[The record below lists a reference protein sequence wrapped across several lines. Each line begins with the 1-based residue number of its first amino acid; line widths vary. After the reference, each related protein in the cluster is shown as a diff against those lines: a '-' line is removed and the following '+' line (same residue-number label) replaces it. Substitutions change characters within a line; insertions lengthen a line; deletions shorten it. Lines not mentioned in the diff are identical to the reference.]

1 MQDSP
6 SLLRV
11 MLQLV
16 RDAVVT
22 ADSEAR
28 VQMLNPAAEA
38 LCGLTSEEAAGKP
51 VDMVFPVIAD
61 TAGGPAAAA
70 SLRSLAEGAIRRGT
84 ASPAWESL
92 VLQGR
97 DGRRVSA
104 EVAASPFLPGDGASA
119 GCVLVLRDTS
129 RVIELAERISHSMQH
144 DPLTGLPNR
153 ILLVDRLEQ
162 ATKLADRNNEELAV
176 IFIGLDD
183 IGRVRSEAGAAA
195 GEELL
200 REAAFRIGG
209 VMRESDT
216 VCRLGADE
224 FVVVVP
230 GVRSLSD
237 VEAVA
242 AKLIDE
248 IAKPH
253 MVEDRTVQTACSVG
267 ISVYPQDANDSAT
280 LMRLADGAM
289 HQARSAAGSRYRFV
303 SEASSSNA

>member
-6 SLLRV
+6 NLLRV
-11 MLQLV
+11 TLQLI

-22 ADSEAR
+22 TDSEAR

-38 LCGLTSEEAAGKP
+38 LCGQTSEEAAGKP
-51 VDMVFPVIAD
+51 VDVVF
-61 TAGGPAAAA
+61 PAAADA
-70 SLRSLAEGAIRRGT
+70 AVSLKDIAQEAIREAIEAGV
-84 ASPAWESL
+84 ASREPELL
-92 VLQGR
+92 VMLGG

-104 EVAASPFLPGDGASA
+104 EVAASLFSPGDGVGA
-119 GCVLVLRDTS
+119 GCVLVLHDMS
-129 RVIELAERISHSMQH
+129 RAMELAERISHSMQH

-153 ILLVDRLEQ
+153 ILLIDRLEQ
-162 ATKLADRNNEELAV
+162 ATKFADRKNEQLAV

-183 IGRVRSEAGAAA
+183 IGRVRSEAGSAA
-195 GEELL
+195 GDELL
-200 REAAFRIGG
+200 REVAFRIGV

-216 VCRLGADE
+216 ICRLSADE
-224 FVVVVP
+224 FVVVAP

-253 MVEDRTVQTACSVG
+253 DVEERAVQTGCSVG

-289 HQARSAAGSRYRFV
+289 HQARSNAGSRYRFAGEV
-303 SEASSSNA
+303 VTPRKQT